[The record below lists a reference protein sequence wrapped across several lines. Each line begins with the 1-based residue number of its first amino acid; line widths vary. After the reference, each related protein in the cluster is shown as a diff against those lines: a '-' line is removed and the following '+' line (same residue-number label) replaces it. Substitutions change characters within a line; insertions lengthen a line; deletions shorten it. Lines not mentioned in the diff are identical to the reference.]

1 MGIVKR
7 NLDIY
12 RTRLVTLGNILG
24 RAEAELF
31 PDDPE
36 KKALLTARLA
46 DDMLP
51 LPNQVSLP
59 SSSVIVLR
67 STVSGLPL

>member
-1 MGIVKR
+1 MTTVKR

-12 RTRLVTLGNILG
+12 RARLKTLGNILG

-51 LPNQVSLP
+51 LPNQEVVP
-59 SSSVIVLR
+59 SFV
-67 STVSGLPL
+67 